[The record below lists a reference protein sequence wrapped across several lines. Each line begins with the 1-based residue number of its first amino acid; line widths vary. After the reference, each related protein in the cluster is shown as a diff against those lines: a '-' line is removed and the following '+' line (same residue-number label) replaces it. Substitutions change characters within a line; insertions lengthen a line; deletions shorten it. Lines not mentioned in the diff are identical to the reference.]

1 MTKRIFRS
9 ICLVAFIVFLASI
22 LLIMGA
28 LYEYFSNV
36 EQAQLKMQTTLAAQG
51 VTNEGIAYFHNLKVT
66 NYRISWIDTDGNVLY
81 DSKSDIEEMENHLER
96 KEVQQAIA
104 KGYGESRRYSDTL
117 MERSFY
123 CAQKLIDG
131 TILRLSISQSSILTL
146 LLGMARPICIVFVI
160 ALTLSI
166 VLAIQI
172 SKKIVN
178 PLNNIN
184 LDNPLSNQGYDE
196 LSPFLR
202 RIDSQQNQLRRQ
214 RAELIQKEDELN
226 TIIGCM
232 NEGMILLN
240 NKGKIISINPAAKKL
255 LDVGEDYTGADML
268 SLCRNLDLHEILCN
282 ALQGEQGERMIQ
294 LHEENYQINA
304 NPITSKNIVKGA
316 ALFFFNVT
324 EKEKAE
330 QLRREFTANVSHE
343 LKTPITIIKGQLQG
357 MLYQVGRYKDRETY
371 LAQSLE
377 ITDTLG
383 KMVQELLTISR
394 LDTPGYTCKK
404 SNLNLSNFI
413 IDRVTAFEDLFMQK
427 DLTVEQ
433 SISPEIYI
441 LGDMQLLQKVLDNLL
456 GNAAAYSGAGNQV
469 LIKLWK
475 DTETTTLTIENTG
488 AHIPDEA
495 ISKLFEPFY
504 RVDQSRNRQTGGTG
518 LGLYIV
524 KTILDL
530 HGAKIEIANTVQGVI
545 VDLQF

>member
-1 MTKRIFRS
+1 MIKKIKS
-9 ICLVAFIVFLASI
+9 KLSVKVFLITSI
-22 LLIMGA
+22 LMVACCSVTYLCISHFA
-28 LYEYFSNV
+28 PYIYSHDLAEV
-36 EQAQLKMQTTLAAQG
+36 E
-51 VTNEGIAYFHNLKVT
+51 
-66 NYRISWIDTDGNVLY
+66 
-81 DSKSDIEEMENHLER
+81 
-96 KEVQQAIA
+96 
-104 KGYGESRRYSDTL
+104 
-117 MERSFY
+117 
-123 CAQKLIDG
+123 
-131 TILRLSISQSSILTL
+131 
-146 LLGMARPICIVFVI
+146 
-160 ALTLSI
+160 
-166 VLAIQI
+166 
-172 SKKIVN
+172 
-178 PLNNIN
+178 
-184 LDNPLSNQGYDE
+184 E
-196 LSPFLR
+196 L
-202 RIDSQQNQLRRQ
+202 
-214 RAELIQKEDELN
+214 
-226 TIIGCM
+226 
-232 NEGMILLN
+232 
-240 NKGKIISINPAAKKL
+240 
-255 LDVGEDYTGADML
+255 ADML
-268 SLCRNLDLHEILCN
+268 SEELSHIPKEEVQYFIQGYNDILTKQYDDEFAFHLFQNSGNEIALSDLNEFTGNKIDDYKSTDTTREYEISFADSTEAYILLLAKN
-282 ALQGEQGERMIQ
+282 TNKESQVVLALQKT
-294 LHEENYQINA
+294 L
-304 NPITSKNIVKGA
+304 PILSVAILLVSVIAAFFYTWYMTKPIKKISKLSKQMADMDFSGLCPTNRTDEIGVLSHSLNDLSKKLAA
-316 ALFFFNVT
+316 ALSELQEANQKLQADIDMERRLEKQRVEFF
-324 EKEKAE
+324 A
-330 QLRREFTANVSHE
+330 AASHE

-441 LGDMQLLQKVLDNLL
+441 LGDMQLLQKALDNLL

-530 HGAKIEIANTVQGVI
+530 HGAKIEITNTIQGVI
-545 VDLQF
+545 VSVQF

>member
-1 MTKRIFRS
+1 MIRKIKS
-9 ICLVAFIVFLASI
+9 KLSVKVFLITSMLMVACCSVTYLCI
-22 LLIMGA
+22 AHFAPYIYSHDLA
-28 LYEYFSNV
+28 EV
-36 EQAQLKMQTTLAAQG
+36 E
-51 VTNEGIAYFHNLKVT
+51 
-66 NYRISWIDTDGNVLY
+66 
-81 DSKSDIEEMENHLER
+81 
-96 KEVQQAIA
+96 
-104 KGYGESRRYSDTL
+104 
-117 MERSFY
+117 
-123 CAQKLIDG
+123 
-131 TILRLSISQSSILTL
+131 
-146 LLGMARPICIVFVI
+146 
-160 ALTLSI
+160 
-166 VLAIQI
+166 
-172 SKKIVN
+172 
-178 PLNNIN
+178 
-184 LDNPLSNQGYDE
+184 E
-196 LSPFLR
+196 L
-202 RIDSQQNQLRRQ
+202 
-214 RAELIQKEDELN
+214 
-226 TIIGCM
+226 
-232 NEGMILLN
+232 
-240 NKGKIISINPAAKKL
+240 
-255 LDVGEDYTGADML
+255 ADML
-268 SLCRNLDLHEILCN
+268 SEELSHIPKEEVQYFIQGYNDILTKQYDDEFAFHLFQNSGNEIALSDLNEFTGNKIDDYKSTDTTREYEISFADSTEAYILLLAKN
-282 ALQGEQGERMIQ
+282 TNKESQVVLALQKT
-294 LHEENYQINA
+294 L
-304 NPITSKNIVKGA
+304 PILSVAILLVSVIAAFFYTWYMTKPIKKISKLSKQMADMDFSGLCPTNRTDEIGVLSHSLNDLSKKLAA
-316 ALFFFNVT
+316 ALSDLQEANQKLQADIDMERRLEKQRVEFF
-324 EKEKAE
+324 A
-330 QLRREFTANVSHE
+330 AASHE

-441 LGDMQLLQKVLDNLL
+441 LGDMQLLQKALDNLL

-469 LIKLWK
+469 LIKLRK

-530 HGAKIEIANTVQGVI
+530 HGAKIEIANTIQGVI
-545 VDLQF
+545 VSVQF

>member
-1 MTKRIFRS
+1 MIRKIKS
-9 ICLVAFIVFLASI
+9 KLSVKVFLITSMLMVACCSVTYLCI
-22 LLIMGA
+22 AHFAPYIYSHDLA
-28 LYEYFSNV
+28 EV
-36 EQAQLKMQTTLAAQG
+36 E
-51 VTNEGIAYFHNLKVT
+51 
-66 NYRISWIDTDGNVLY
+66 
-81 DSKSDIEEMENHLER
+81 
-96 KEVQQAIA
+96 
-104 KGYGESRRYSDTL
+104 
-117 MERSFY
+117 
-123 CAQKLIDG
+123 
-131 TILRLSISQSSILTL
+131 
-146 LLGMARPICIVFVI
+146 
-160 ALTLSI
+160 
-166 VLAIQI
+166 
-172 SKKIVN
+172 
-178 PLNNIN
+178 
-184 LDNPLSNQGYDE
+184 E
-196 LSPFLR
+196 L
-202 RIDSQQNQLRRQ
+202 
-214 RAELIQKEDELN
+214 
-226 TIIGCM
+226 
-232 NEGMILLN
+232 
-240 NKGKIISINPAAKKL
+240 
-255 LDVGEDYTGADML
+255 ADML
-268 SLCRNLDLHEILCN
+268 SEELSHIPKEEVQYFIQGYNDILTRQYDNEFAFHLFQNSGKEIALPDIN
-282 ALQGEQGERMIQ
+282 KFTGNKIDDYKSTDTTGEYEISFADSTETYILLLAKNTNKESQVVLALQKT
-294 LHEENYQINA
+294 L
-304 NPITSKNIVKGA
+304 PILSVTILLVSVIAAFFYTWYMTKPIKKISKLSKQMADMNFSGLCPTNRTDEIGVLSHSLNDLSKKLAA
-316 ALFFFNVT
+316 ALSELQEANQKLQADIDMERRLEKQRVEFF
-324 EKEKAE
+324 A
-330 QLRREFTANVSHE
+330 AASHE

-441 LGDMQLLQKVLDNLL
+441 LGDMQLLQKALDNLL

-475 DTETTTLTIENTG
+475 ETETTTLTIENTG

-530 HGAKIEIANTVQGVI
+530 HGAKIEITNTIQGVI
-545 VDLQF
+545 VSVQF